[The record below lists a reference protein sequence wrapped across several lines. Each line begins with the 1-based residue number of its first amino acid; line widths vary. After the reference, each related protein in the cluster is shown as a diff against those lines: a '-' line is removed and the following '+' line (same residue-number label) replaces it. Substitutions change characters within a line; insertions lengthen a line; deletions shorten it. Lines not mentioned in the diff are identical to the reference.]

1 MMKGLTLKEL
11 AKKIEVN
18 KAGKKDFLAPAV
30 GLQMITEGVASP
42 ELLIPDQGQ
51 YPIQSY
57 AHDQIGEY
65 LGIPGRYYDK
75 MAESA
80 PHLLAQNVNTWLR
93 KRTNDTRMVR
103 TLRGQARAFLSNSYN
118 RIENEEIAE
127 VALPVLMGI
136 PGIEVI
142 SAQVTERRLYIQAT
156 TPRISG
162 EVKKGD
168 VVQAGIV
175 ISNSEIGHG
184 AVSVAALDW
193 RLVCLNG
200 MISAQKYRAYHV
212 GRRIEDN
219 AALWS
224 QETVRA
230 DDRAIL
236 LKVRDMVKA
245 AVDKVEF
252 TKRLG
257 RMKELAGETKITGN
271 PAEAVKVLSAKVGA
285 SENEQGSI
293 LRALIEGGDLS
304 AWGMI
309 NAVTAQAHTARSYD
323 RAVEFEVAGG
333 NLIDLPNTEWKS
345 ILQAA

>member
-1 MMKGLTLKEL
+1 MMKGISLTQL
-11 AKKIEVN
+11 AKKIEAN
-18 KAGKKDFLAPAV
+18 AKLKKDFLAPTT
-30 GLQMITEGVASP
+30 GLQMVAEGVATP
-42 ELLIPDQGQ
+42 ELIVPDQGQ
-51 YPIQSY
+51 FPIQPY

-65 LGIPGRYYDK
+65 LGIPARYYDK
-75 MAESA
+75 MMEQA
-80 PHLLAQNVNTWLR
+80 PHLLANNVNTWLR
-93 KRTNDTRMVR
+93 KRTDTRMVR
-103 TLRGQARAFLSNSYN
+103 TLGGKARAFLSNSYN

-127 VALPVLMGI
+127 VALPVLMKI
-136 PGIEVI
+136 PGIEVV
-142 SAQVTERRLYIQAT
+142 SAEVTDRRMYIQAT
-156 TPRISG
+156 TTRLKG

-168 VVQAGIV
+168 VVQAGVV
-175 ISNSEIGHG
+175 ISNSEIGYG

-200 MISAQKYRAYHV
+200 MISAQKFRAYHV

-224 QETVRA
+224 QETLRA

-236 LKVRDMVKA
+236 LKVRDMVAA
-245 AVDKVEF
+245 AVDGVQF
-252 TKRLG
+252 RARLD
-257 RMKELAGETKITGN
+257 RMKELAGETKITGD
-271 PAEAVKVLSAKVGA
+271 PTAAVKVLAAKVGA
-285 SENEQGSI
+285 SETEQGGI

-309 NAVTAQAHTARSYD
+309 NAVTAQGHSARSYD

-333 NLIDLPNTEWKS
+333 NLIDLPNTEWKQ